1 MKNIHRPFRIESE
14 EPLAGGLRFNFGCRY
29 INMTVIIDGVKAD
42 VRFESEKELGE
53 VVGEIEKWAD
63 ESGFCLSGVRVDGS
77 RAEDLDAL
85 FERNIRDVKT
95 LELDTVPLAVLNAE
109 ALAMLEEALFSWKD
123 CGDKNAVE
131 TQWRESPGAAFIARN
146 NRPLAKLLYGGFSD
160 ETVAKALVM
169 IKERRQETEEP
180 QKMFLEMEDS
190 LNGYFVRLSDLPL
203 DLQTG
208 NDRQAAETIEGFA
221 SFVQKLFRL
230 YPLFRYAISKPD
242 NETISKLI
250 LDLQS
255 ALKEF
260 LAAYENKDMV
270 LCGDLAEYEIAPR
283 TKHLYTAL
291 KEKLQLSDETKKVG

>member
-1 MKNIHRPFRIESE
+1 
-14 EPLAGGLRFNFGCRY
+14 
-29 INMTVIIDGVKAD
+29 MTVIIDGAKAD
-42 VRFESEKELGE
+42 VRFDSEKELGE
-53 VVGEIEKWAD
+53 AVGGIEKWAG
-63 ESGFCLSGVRVDGS
+63 ESGFCLSGIRVDGS
-77 RAEDLDAL
+77 GAEDLDVL

-95 LELDTVPLAVLNAE
+95 LEIDTVPLAVLNAE
-109 ALAMLEEALFSWKD
+109 ALAALEDALYSWKD
-123 CGDKNAVE
+123 GGDKSAVE
-131 TQWRESPGAAFIARN
+131 TRWRESPGAAFIARN
-146 NRPLAKLLYGGFSD
+146 DRPLAELLDGGFSD
-160 ETVAKALVM
+160 ETVAKALGM
-169 IKERRQETEEP
+169 LKERRQETEDP

-208 NDRQAAETIEGFA
+208 NDRRAAETIEGFA

-230 YPLFRYAISKPD
+230 YPLFKYAISKPG

-255 ALKEF
+255 ALREF

-270 LCGDLAEYEIAPR
+270 LCGDLSEYEIAPR

-291 KEKLQLSDETKKVG
+291 KEKLQPLDETKKVG